1 MSLRSRR
8 LPEARTAEYQTRWD
22 RGGLSFLGA
31 FNDLLIDKEAND
43 TAAEFVKAKI
53 QALVKDPKVAEI
65 LTPKNIIGCKRLCVD
80 IGYFETYNRPN
91 VTLIDIADSGIE
103 AITEKGV
110 RANGREYPVD
120 AIVYAT
126 GFDAMTGALN
136 KIDIRG
142 KGGLRLADKW
152 EAGPRSYLG
161 VGIAGFPNLFTI
173 TGPGSPS
180 VLTNM
185 LFSIEHHVE
194 WLARLIGHMGE
205 TGKSRVEPKVDAEDD
220 WIGHVNEVAG
230 KTLRSTCSSWYLGA
244 NIPGKPRV
252 FMPYIGGYPAYV
264 QHCEEIEKKG
274 YEGFELR

>member
-1 MSLRSRR
+1 
-8 LPEARTAEYQTRWD
+8 
-22 RGGLSFLGA
+22 
-31 FNDLLIDKEAND
+31 
-43 TAAEFVKAKI
+43 
-53 QALVKDPKVAEI
+53 VKDPKVAEI

-91 VTLIDIADSGIE
+91 VTLIDIAGTGIE
-103 AITEKGV
+103 AITVKGV
-110 RANGREYPVD
+110 RANGQEFAVD

-142 KGGLRLADKW
+142 KGGLRLSDKW

-161 VGIAGFPNLFTI
+161 LGIAGFPNLFTI

-205 TGKSRVEPKVDAEDD
+205 TGKSRVEPKTDAEDD

-264 QHCEEIEKKG
+264 QHCEDIEQKG
-274 YEGFELR
+274 YEGFVIA